1 MPRYF
6 SHIALVVLVP
16 VAALVAACGNNPVS
30 PSTTTTTRTI
40 EYFSG
45 TLPPDAPQF
54 YSFTSSVSGT
64 TDITL
69 ISLRPPGVV
78 TETLSDVVALGLG
91 TPAGT
96 GCSVAT
102 SVNASPGLIAQL
114 STATTATTYCVDL
127 RNAGTLTGSADFTIR
142 ILHP

>member
-1 MPRYF
+1 MCLFPSLRSSPHAGTIPFRPRPRP
-6 SHIALVVLVP
+6 L
-16 VAALVAACGNNPVS
+16 
-30 PSTTTTTRTI
+30 RQTI

-45 TLPPDAPQF
+45 TLPPDTPQF
-54 YSFTSSVSGT
+54 YSFTSSVGGT

-96 GCSVAT
+96 GCAVAT
-102 SVNASPGLIAQL
+102 SVNAAPGLIAQL
-114 STATTATTYCVDL
+114 STATTATTYCVDI